1 MIVAQTSYQA
11 IRGADVECQCWL
23 RDEAGPVSLSEFSLE
38 IQAVAYGRRHIQA
51 TWPATGDNQGR
62 VQFTVPNGHK
72 LNGGLYQ
79 LRIRVEP
86 SGELVSLGLLEIV

>member
-11 IRGADVECQCWL
+11 IRGADVACQCWL
-23 RDEAGPVSLSEFSLE
+23 RDEAGRVDASGLSLE
-38 IQAVAYGRRHIQA
+38 VEAVAYGRKHVQA

-86 SGELVSLGLLEIV
+86 SGELASLGLLEIV

>member
-23 RDEAGPVSLSEFSLE
+23 RDEAGRVDASQMDLQVE
-38 IQAVAYGRRHIQA
+38 AVAYRRRHVQA
-51 TWPATGDNQGR
+51 TWQATGNAEGR
-62 VQFTVPNGHK
+62 IQFTVPNGHK